1 MLCQEYLTNAR
12 GKPFSLE
19 DIMLT
24 HLLPYL
30 RPYRRQFI
38 IGPSFKLVEAILE
51 LTLPVMMADIID
63 LGIAR
68 HDQTY
73 ILSTGLRMF
82 ITILIGLV
90 SAIICQYSAS
100 IASQGFG
107 TCVRSALFS
116 HINHLS
122 LADLDALGTDT
133 LTTRVTNDINQLQ
146 IAVSM
151 TIRLIF
157 RAPFVSIGC
166 IVAAMLL
173 DLPLSTVIWVGVI
186 SFIIVLAAIMLA
198 AFPLYSDVQKK
209 LDDVGGVVRE
219 NFSGVRVIRAFARAS
234 IEMKRFAK
242 KVDAHAQSVIRVTRI
257 ASLMNPLTALI
268 MNLVICAILWFGAV
282 QVNVGGMTTGKVI
295 AFINYIAQI
304 LTALIAVAN
313 LVVIFTKASASL
325 RRVNEVFDVT
335 ASVYVEEENAAGTL
349 KISSGENI
357 NDEKQDVVPVISFS
371 HITFSYTDNP
381 EADPEKNAL
390 TDINFSVPRGSVLG
404 IIGGTGS
411 GKTTVLQLIARF
423 YDAQEGTLNLF
434 GKDAKT
440 LSPEA
445 LRKDMGCVFQGSKL
459 FSGTIAENLHWGD
472 PDATGAALSKACT
485 YAQAARFIE
494 RMPEKYDTRIERD
507 GQNLS
512 GGQKQRIAIARALV
526 RNPAILLLDDAS
538 SALDYTTEAKL
549 RQALSEIRLAA
560 RMTVII
566 VSQRVASIRGAGQ
579 ILVLE
584 DGKQAGLGTHE
595 ELMDSCETYRSI
607 ALSQLMQQEVV

>member
-1 MLCQEYLTNAR
+1 
-12 GKPFSLE
+12 
-19 DIMLT
+19 MLT

-30 RPYRRQFI
+30 RPYRKEFI
-38 IGPSFKLVEAILE
+38 IGPAFKLFEAILE
-51 LTLPVMMADIID
+51 LTMPVMMANIID
-63 LGIAR
+63 LGIAH

-73 ILSTGLRMF
+73 ILHTGLRMF
-82 ITILIGLV
+82 ITIIVGLI

-107 TCVRSALFS
+107 TRVRSALFS
-116 HINHLS
+116 HVNYLS
-122 LADLDALGTDT
+122 LSDLDSLGTDT

-198 AFPLYSDVQKK
+198 AFPLYTVVQKK

-234 IEMKRFAK
+234 IEMERFAQ
-242 KVDAHAQSVIRVTRI
+242 KVDAHAKSVMRVTRI
-257 ASLMNPLTALI
+257 SSLMNPLTALI

-282 QVNVGGMTTGKVI
+282 QVNTGGMTTGKVI

-325 RRVNEVFDVT
+325 RRINEVFDVT
-335 ASVYVEEENAAGTL
+335 ASVKREEETIDGAFTPVIASGPQQ
-349 KISSGENI
+349 SSA
-357 NDEKQDVVPVISFS
+357 PVISFS
-371 HITFSYTDNP
+371 HISFSYTDNP
-381 EADPEKNAL
+381 EADPDKNAL
-390 TDINFSVPRGSVLG
+390 TDISFSVPRGSVLG

-423 YDAQEGTLNLF
+423 YDAQEGTLRLF
-434 GKDAKT
+434 GKDARTQSPDT
-440 LSPEA
+440 L
-445 LRKDMGCVFQGSKL
+445 RQNMGCVFQGSKL
-459 FSGTIAENLHWGD
+459 FSGTIAENLRWGD
-472 PDATGAALSKACT
+472 PDASGEALSKACT
-485 YAQAARFIE
+485 YAQAAHFIE
-494 RMPEKYDTRIERD
+494 KMPRKYDTHIERD

-526 RNPAILLLDDAS
+526 RNPEVLLLDDAS
-538 SALDYTTEAKL
+538 SALDYTTESKL
-549 RQALSEIRLAA
+549 RQALSEIRMDTG
-560 RMTVII
+560 MTVII

-584 DGKQAGLGTHE
+584 DGRQAGLGTHE
-595 ELMDSCETYRSI
+595 ELMNTCEEYRSI
-607 ALSQLMQQEVV
+607 ALSQLTQREVG